1 MTALKRLWQ
10 TITRLRPYTAYQRYG
25 KANGNLLA
33 SGVAYY
39 SFFSIFPAIALAFT
53 IFGFVLQGRPDL
65 LDAIADQL
73 NETIPNLIKTPTVPN
88 GLISISAPTT
98 TALTI
103 TGLVAFATLL
113 LAGLGWIGALRT
125 GVRAVFGLGASPG
138 HPVLAKLRD
147 VAVLVA
153 LGVGIA
159 VSAAVSSV
167 AGGLT
172 TQVAD
177 AVGLGG
183 EEWIVTTVGLLLGL
197 AFDSGLMVLM
207 IRVLSGVPL
216 PWRNVREGAIVG
228 GLLLGVLKY
237 FGSALIANATKNA
250 LGAVAVAVGLLV
262 WLNLMARV
270 ILLASAWAAAH
281 VDIETIVS
289 GEAVNPFARVVRP
302 SFVAPLT
309 ATADT
314 ALVPYAGGPPRGD
327 PAAVTDP
334 VTTTH
339 RHGPIRTGDQVSVAA
354 GAVLGAVGALGI
366 SRLRRRWRR

>member
-1 MTALKRLWQ
+1 MTSLKRLWQ

-73 NETIPNLIKTPTVPN
+73 NQTIPNLIKTPTVPN

-103 TGLVAFATLL
+103 TGLVAFVTLL

-125 GVRAVFGLGASPG
+125 GVRAVFGLGSSPG
-138 HPVLAKLRD
+138 NPVLAKLRD

-153 LGVGIA
+153 LGAGIA

-228 GLLLGVLKY
+228 GLLLGVLKF

-270 ILLASAWAAAH
+270 ILLAAAWAAAH
-281 VDIETIVS
+281 VDIATIVS

-302 SFVAPLT
+302 AFVVPLT

-314 ALVPYAGGPPRGD
+314 ALVPYAGGPPRSDPTAAPDPMASTPHESNRAGD
-327 PAAVTDP
+327 
-334 VTTTH
+334 
-339 RHGPIRTGDQVSVAA
+339 RVSVAA
-354 GAVLGAVGALGI
+354 GAVLGAVSVLGI
-366 SRLRRRWRR
+366 SGLRRFRSR

>member
-1 MTALKRLWQ
+1 MTALKKLWQ

-73 NETIPNLIKTPTVPN
+73 NQTIPNLIKTPTVPN

-125 GVRAVFGLGASPG
+125 GVRAVFGLGSSPG
-138 HPVLAKLRD
+138 NPVLAKLRD

-270 ILLASAWAAAH
+270 ILLAAAWAAAH
-281 VDIETIVS
+281 VDIERIVS

-302 SFVAPLT
+302 AFVAPLT

-314 ALVPYAGGPPRGD
+314 ALVPYAGGAPRSD
-327 PAAVTDP
+327 PTP
-334 VTTTH
+334 VTTTPQH
-339 RHGPIRTGDQVSVAA
+339 RPSRTGDQVSVAA